1 MARAT
6 LDERIAEYWDWVAV
20 ALFLLTTVD
29 MVTTIYATA
38 VVGPGGES
46 NPLVRWVL
54 RRGSV
59 AFAAANLLA
68 IVLAVVFFYGLVE
81 MIRTSR
87 PPFDRYLALAV
98 ELWLGLLVAVGLF
111 VFANNL
117 LVIVY
122 GWSLL

>member
-1 MARAT
+1 MGQDT
-6 LDERIAEYWDWVAV
+6 LEERISEYWDWVAV

-46 NPLVRWVL
+46 NPFVRWAL
-54 RRGSV
+54 RQGPM
-59 AFAAANLLA
+59 AFAATNLLA
-68 IVLAVVFFYGLVE
+68 TVLAVLFFYALVE
-81 MIRTSR
+81 MIRTSP

-98 ELWLGLLVAVGLF
+98 ELWLGLLVAAGLF